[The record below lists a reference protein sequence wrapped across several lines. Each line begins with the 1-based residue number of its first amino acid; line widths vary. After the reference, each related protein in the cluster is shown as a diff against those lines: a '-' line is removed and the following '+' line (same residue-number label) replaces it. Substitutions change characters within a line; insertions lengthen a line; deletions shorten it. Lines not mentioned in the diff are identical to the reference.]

1 MLLTSLCFGF
11 IMCRMSLIEAIPHRT
26 DMTELA
32 HSTVTTIIIILI
44 PLQDASN
51 HNLLETAN
59 ATVETLVTTFHI
71 SEKYLPY
78 LFPTPYFMPC

>member
-1 MLLTSLCFGF
+1 
-11 IMCRMSLIEAIPHRT
+11 
-26 DMTELA
+26 MTELA

-44 PLQDASN
+44 LLQDASN
-51 HNLLETAN
+51 HNLLETVN

-71 SEKYLPY
+71 SEKYLLY